1 MGNQEN
7 PETVWQRNPNDV
19 VPGVPDEEAVFDRP
33 GDLKSIPRDGKPENQ
48 DDPETIWQRTP
59 NDKIPGISDEDI
71 VYDRPGDVKSIPRDG
86 KPQNHDDLETIWL
99 RTPNAPIPGVPE
111 TKEIFERPGD
121 VKSIPRDGYT
131 KGPDSPEYGWQRFPA
146 SQPPSYDWSAETAP
160 FKRPVVTTP
169 FETDDDFE
177 LTPVVAEEP
186 EISAFSQPPSYD
198 WSSENKP
205 FNRPVVTTPFET
217 DDDFELAPVA
227 EDNQPFYDW
236 SGGRPSKLR
245 SEPSPDMDW
254 SADKPDDMWYKKD
267 EPQYDWS
274 GARPEGPFDRPSVT
288 TATESDNDLELAAI
302 PDDDVSEY
310 EEEDENKEPP
320 VTGVPLAAWSMLAL
334 GAVAGAG
341 AALGPATPVTSPSPN
356 APAFAMLNPNAA
368 TATDAFF
375 PEPNTLM
382 PCTTD
387 PTCQLLS
394 EAMGPFIPP
403 GTAELFDIPGTCQT
417 KARDWLRTGE
427 DVLEFT
433 GERLRQRY
441 AMTVFF
447 CEQDGG
453 EWLENDM
460 WLSDLHEC
468 DWYNMIGLA
477 PCNRVEQMEMI
488 RIHGNG
494 LQGTLPSELSILSTI
509 YEFTAAD
516 NLITGTFPPNYSA
529 LTELDTLVVAF
540 NQFSGEIPGYFF
552 RYPDMVYWDVGFNKF
567 EGTIPQDIPDK
578 MPDLQVMFG
587 ENNQFSGS
595 LPDNLGSLDLK
606 RVHLDDNQFTG
617 SIPSTFGTPPNL
629 EQLLLHGNS
638 FTGTIPETFSNLD
651 KLKDAQFHWNNFEG
665 EVSNGICEKMY
676 QDDLHIFSVDCS
688 TVACE
693 CCICGAP
700 EG

>member
-1 MGNQEN
+1 MIWMR
-7 PETVWQRNPNDV
+7 TPNAP
-19 VPGVPDEEAVFDRP
+19 VPGVPD
-33 GDLKSIPRDGKPENQ
+33 GN
-48 DDPETIWQRTP
+48 ET
-59 NDKIPGISDEDI
+59 
-71 VYDRPGDVKSIPRDG
+71 Y
-86 KPQNHDDLETIWL
+86 
-99 RTPNAPIPGVPE
+99 
-111 TKEIFERPGD
+111 ERPGD
-121 VKSIPRDGYT
+121 VKSIPRDGRS
-131 KGPDSPEYGWQRFPA
+131 KGPENPEYGWNRLPA
-146 SQPPSYDWSAETAP
+146 DKGPEISAFSQPPSYDWSSEVAP
-160 FKRPVVTTP
+160 FNRPVVTTP

-177 LTPVVAEEP
+177 LTPVV
-186 EISAFSQPPSYD
+186 
-198 WSSENKP
+198 
-205 FNRPVVTTPFET
+205 
-217 DDDFELAPVA
+217 DDS
-227 EDNQPFYDW
+227 QPFYDW

-245 SEPSPDMDW
+245 SEPEPDMNW
-254 SADKPDDMWYKKD
+254 SADKPDNTWYKKD

-310 EEEDENKEPP
+310 EEEDDNKEPP

-341 AALGPATPVTSPSPN
+341 AAVGPSATVPSPSPN
-356 APAFAMLNPNAA
+356 GPQFALENPNEP
-368 TATDAFF
+368 TPTDAFF
-375 PEPNTLM
+375 PNPDNLV

-387 PTCQLLS
+387 PSCQLVSNSL
-394 EAMGPFIPP
+394 GPYIPP
-403 GTAELFDIPGTCQT
+403 GTAEMFDIPGTCQT

-433 GERLRQRY
+433 GERIRQRY

-468 DWYNMIGLA
+468 DWYNMIGLD

-494 LQGTLPSELSILSTI
+494 LQGTLPSEMAILSTI

-516 NLITGTFPPNYSA
+516 NLITGTFPPDYTS
-529 LTELDTLVVAF
+529 LTELDTLVLAF

-567 EGTIPQDIPDK
+567 EGTIPDDIPEK
-578 MPDLQVMFG
+578 MPGLQVMFG
-587 ENNQFSGS
+587 ENNKFSGT
-595 LPDNLGSLDLK
+595 LPDNLGTLDL
-606 RVHLDDNQFTG
+606 RNVHLDDNDFTG
-617 SIPSTFGTPPNL
+617 TIPSTLGTPPNL
-629 EQLLLHGNS
+629 ERLFLHGNK
-638 FTGTIPETFSNLD
+638 FEGTIPETLANPD
-651 KLKDAQFHWNNFEG
+651 KLVDARFHYNSLNG
-665 EVSNGICEKMY
+665 EVSNSICENMY
-676 QDDLHIFSVDCS
+676 QGKLQIFSVDCAQ
-688 TVACE
+688 VACE

-700 EG
+700 GV